1 MAIIVGNSKTQYAM
15 NIQGDDTD
23 IKINIGD
30 TAIKASTDT
39 AAQEVINK
47 VGKTAGKIIESG
59 GDVITAP
66 ALWLKD
72 MQKNWLTYMILATI
86 IFVSIVFLYC
96 TVSYY
101 ISRKKNHW
109 ASTNL
114 VELAKVISNKGAAL
128 QPSLA
133 LSASNVTSVAANSM
147 TVGSL
152 KWKIEMLINTASHF
166 CRIVGLAF

>member
-1 MAIIVGNSKTQYAM
+1 MAIVVGNSKTEYAM
-15 NIQGDDTD
+15 NIHGEGKDV
-23 IKINIGD
+23 KMNIGD

-72 MQKNWLTYMILATI
+72 MQKNWLTYMILAAI
-86 IFVSIVFLYC
+86 ILVCIVFLYC

-128 QPSLA
+128 QLPLA
-133 LSASNVTSVAANSM
+133 LSAPNV
-147 TVGSL
+147 
-152 KWKIEMLINTASHF
+152 
-166 CRIVGLAF
+166 